1 MQHEYLGT
9 HWPKHFCDFF
19 SPKQMI
25 TASLFLFGGVLF
37 TISGDND
44 WPLSASLQWLPEMLL
59 VSLLPHY
66 NPLCVLCEWLMMIM
80 QMLHRRAAWVI
91 ITAENEAF

>member
-1 MQHEYLGT
+1 
-9 HWPKHFCDFF
+9 
-19 SPKQMI
+19 MI
-25 TASLFLFGGVLF
+25 TTSLFLFAGVLC

-44 WPLSASLQWLPEMLL
+44 CPLSASLQWLPEMLL

-66 NPLCVLCEWLMMIM
+66 NPLYVLREWLMMIM